1 MLVKKWLKIG
11 ALTLLAGVGVCL
23 IIKGFYLEEQTPA
36 PITQESSEETEDIE
50 QTDPY
55 YTKNPEDMELL
66 EAYEEYNADVVG
78 YIQIPGTVLDHP
90 LMQTKDDE
98 QYYLNH
104 DLDKKVNSHGIPFLS
119 KDSKIEKFGR
129 NMVVYGHNIHK
140 ISRDVF
146 CDLAYYE
153 DLDYYKEHPIIE
165 TISASGTRRW
175 LIFAYFIVDNSDEDP
190 FRYSDYTE
198 FRAKKDFEEFMQQV
212 QERNWLNV
220 PVDIEY
226 GDTLITLS
234 SCSLELSGSGTNRMV
249 VIGKLLRT
257 DEDVEQIVADTT
269 KTESPLLPKKL
280 Q

>member
-23 IIKGFYLEEQTPA
+23 IIRGFYPEEQTPA

-66 EAYEEYNADVVG
+66 EAYEEYNVDVVG
-78 YIQIPGTVLDHP
+78 YIRIPGTVLDHP

-153 DLDYYKEHPIIE
+153 DLEYYKEHPIIE

-212 QERNWLNV
+212 QERNWLDV